1 MLEEQLSRLQLS
13 REGHLHPAHALHH
26 LLDEL
31 RLVGQ
36 IADRRGR
43 GRLLQLRLR
52 HRHPRLRRPLPRPAG
67 PASSNKT
74 LLEAP
79 GLIDEAPV
87 TSATQ
92 NNTQPNNTVSG
103 GPNAG
108 VNKVYSASNEDVDGG
123 MGGTVYGPMKPF
135 GATGSNGAFSN
146 NVKR

>member
-1 MLEEQLSRLQLS
+1 MAMISKTVSGTAESYKLIKNGKNYPKSSNSGTQRTSFTGS
-13 REGHLHPAHALHH
+13 S
-26 LLDEL
+26 D
-31 RLVGQ
+31 
-36 IADRRGR
+36 
-43 GRLLQLRLR
+43 
-52 HRHPRLRRPLPRPAG
+52 PRPAG

-79 GLIDEAPV
+79 GLIDDAPV

-135 GATGSNGAFSN
+135 GASGSNGAFSN
-146 NVKR
+146 NVKK

>member
-1 MLEEQLSRLQLS
+1 MAMISKTVSGTAESYK
-13 REGHLHPAHALHH
+13 
-26 LLDEL
+26 
-31 RLVGQ
+31 LVKNGKNYPKSSNSGTQ
-36 IADRRGR
+36 RTSFTGSSD
-43 GRLLQLRLR
+43 
-52 HRHPRLRRPLPRPAG
+52 PRPAG
-67 PASSNKT
+67 PTNSNKT

-79 GLIDEAPV
+79 GLIDDAPV

-135 GATGSNGAFSN
+135 GASGSNGAFSN